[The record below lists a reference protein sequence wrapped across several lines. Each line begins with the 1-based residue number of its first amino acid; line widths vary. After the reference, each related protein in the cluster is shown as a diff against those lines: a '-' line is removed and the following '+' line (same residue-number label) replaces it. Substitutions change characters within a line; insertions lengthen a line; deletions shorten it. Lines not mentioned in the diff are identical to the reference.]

1 MPHVSKVPF
10 HRILLADDDNDDC
23 LLFTDALNDLPLA
36 TNLTTVRH
44 GEDLMLHLYAK
55 NELPDLLF
63 LDLNMPRKNG
73 FECLTEIKRN
83 EKLKTIPVII
93 FSTSYAPEIVNLL
106 YKNGAQHYVCKPNSF
121 EQLVEIIHRAITLT
135 LQKNHVTQIP
145 IEEFVL
151 SPESRFREPGS

>member
-1 MPHVSKVPF
+1 MPHLSKEPF

-36 TNLTTVRH
+36 THLTTVRH

-63 LDLNMPRKNG
+63 LDLNMPRKTG
-73 FECLTEIKRN
+73 FECLTEIKQS
-83 EKLKTIPVII
+83 EKLRSIPVII
-93 FSTSYAPEIVNLL
+93 FSTSYAPEIVDLL

-121 EQLVEIIHRAITLT
+121 KQLAEVIQRAITVT
-135 LQKNHVTQIP
+135 LQKNHSIQISM
-145 IEEFVL
+145 EEFVL
-151 SPESRFREPGS
+151 SPGIAFQ